1 MSLFLTQFVIP
12 LCLFAVASFWSKDRP
27 WPSWLKL
34 LLSAAVFLIALLVS
48 AFVQREAEQKN
59 QHWVVAG
66 TVEDEGTHE
75 GVGQADVLLEGF
87 NSPYKTEDNG
97 NFRIALKG
105 KMRNSEP
112 VRIRISKT
120 GYKTYDVT
128 LTPPKDNLIVLLE
141 KL

>member
-12 LCLFAVASFWSKDRP
+12 LCLFAIASFWSKDRP

-48 AFVQREAEQKN
+48 AFVQREAEHKN

-66 TVEDEGTHE
+66 TVEDEATRE
-75 GVGQADVLLEGF
+75 GVGQADVLLEGL

-97 NFRIALKG
+97 NFRIPLKG

-112 VRIRISKT
+112 IRIRVSKA
-120 GYKTYDVT
+120 GYEPSDATV
-128 LTPPKDNLIVLLE
+128 TPPKDNFIVLLK